1 MNELLEE
8 AQRKLAKAAM
18 KQPGNNPL
26 SFAISAY
33 VNGLLMSCRVDA
45 LVDLYLNPPNDTW
58 SKQEAFDAAVLRA
71 VFAKTEQLE
80 ANAQA
85 IAIPSVA
92 DRRVIASN

>member
-58 SKQEAFDAAVLRA
+58 TKQEAFDAAVLRA
-71 VFAKTEQLE
+71 VLAKTEQLE
-80 ANAQA
+80 ANVQSIA
-85 IAIPSVA
+85 IASPA
-92 DRRVIASN
+92 DRTIMAAH